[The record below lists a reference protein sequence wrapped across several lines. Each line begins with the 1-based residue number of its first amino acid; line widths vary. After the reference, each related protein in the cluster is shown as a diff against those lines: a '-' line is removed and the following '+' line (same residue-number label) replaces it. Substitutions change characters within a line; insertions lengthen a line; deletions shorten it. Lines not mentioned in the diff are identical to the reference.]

1 MQYMLVT
8 HEEGNGQGIEN
19 DRESVA
25 GCGGQE
31 SPLRYGDILIGI

>member
-1 MQYMLVT
+1 MSSMKKKKTGVR
-8 HEEGNGQGIEN
+8 GIEN

-31 SPLRYGDILIGI
+31 SPLRYGNILIEI